1 MQTGPSPPLGQGS
14 GAPVVPK
21 PLTSYWTHAP
31 RLSRCL
37 CAARAQGLTWLP
49 VDADLG
55 GWAVR
60 GPAHG

>member
-1 MQTGPSPPLGQGS
+1 M
-14 GAPVVPK
+14 PK

-55 GWAVR
+55 GWVVR